1 MSNIE
6 NIKNDLMY
14 QIAQAVVRHFELM
27 GHTLTTRV
35 RDGNAS
41 EVMKFITINTD
52 ASVRMSVLKNARA
65 HTPVHIK
72 METFV
77 SAFED
82 ESRAGIKTQRMIDIV
97 PNDGKKL
104 SEDELNSVV
113 SQIANHI
120 TLKAENIRKPRTR
133 YPVRDGLDKA
143 VNSYCAGSFKVVKV
157 DVTRDCEFDTIKE
170 IVFHGKHGLKQSM
183 GAKAAARITAPER
196 MVGCRVVV
204 HASGV
209 VRILRETKFNT
220 IYEIVEDKEV

>member
-6 NIKNDLMY
+6 NIKNDVMY
-14 QIAQAVVRHFELM
+14 QIAQAVVRHFEIM

-41 EVMKFITINTD
+41 EVVKFITINTD

-65 HTPVHIK
+65 HTPIHIK

-82 ESRAGIKTQRMIDIV
+82 ESRAGIKTLRMIDIM
-97 PNDGKKL
+97 PNDGPSM

-143 VNSYCAGSFKVVKV
+143 VNSYCAGSFKVVNV
-157 DVTRDCEFDTIKE
+157 DVTRDCDTIKE
-170 IVFHGKHGLKQSM
+170 IVFHGKNGLKQSM
-183 GAKAAARITAPER
+183 GSKAAARITAPER

-220 IYEIVEDKEV
+220 IYEIVENKEV